1 MPSAPMVQGGAAREP
16 RPEGSLAARPAHAP
30 RARPRLCFVSPRG
43 WPVLSAD
50 AGIRHIGGAELQQ
63 CTLARLF
70 AGAGYRVSMVC
81 FDYGQPEGVR
91 VDGVS
96 VHKAYRP
103 EAGLPGLRFFHPR
116 LTSMWRA
123 LAAADAEVYC
133 ARAASAWA
141 GIVVEFCRRH
151 GRRSIYSG
159 ASNMD
164 FVPGEGGQIRYA
176 RDRWIYRR
184 GLARADA
191 ILAQNEAQ
199 RTSCRANY
207 GREAVVIPS
216 CYAQPPRM
224 ARSDAADRVLW
235 AGRIEEGKRP
245 EMFLELAARLPHRRF
260 TLVGGPG
267 AGQEPLFERLRER
280 AATLP
285 NVELTGFLPLAEVEP
300 WFDRAR
306 LLVNTS
312 CYEGMPNTFLQAWAR
327 GVPTLAT
334 VDVGTPVHR
343 VFRDAEEGAAAI
355 EALFQSRVAWE
366 AASRRC
372 REHFEHRHS
381 SAEVL
386 ARYERLFEELRA

>member
-1 MPSAPMVQGGAAREP
+1 MPTAMMVHGGAAREP
-16 RPEGSLAARPAHAP
+16 RPEGTLPARVADRP
-30 RARPRLCFVSPRG
+30 RARPRLCFVSPRA

-50 AGIRHIGGAELQQ
+50 DAIRQIGGAELQQ
-63 CTLARLF
+63 WTLARLF

-81 FDYGQPEGVR
+81 FDYGQPGSVE
-91 VDGVS
+91 VDGVT

-103 EAGLPGLRFFHPR
+103 GAGLPGLRFFHPR

-123 LAAADAEVYC
+123 LRAADADVYC
-133 ARAASAWA
+133 ARAASPWA
-141 GIVVEFCRRH
+141 GVVVEFCRRQ

-176 RDRWIYRR
+176 RDRWLYRR

-191 ILAQNEAQ
+191 IVAQNEAQ
-199 RTSCRANY
+199 RASCLANY
-207 GREAVVIPS
+207 GRQAVIIPS
-216 CYAQPPRM
+216 CYAQPARM
-224 ARSDAADRVLW
+224 ERSEAADRVLW
-235 AGRIEEGKRP
+235 VGRIEEGKRP
-245 EMFLELAARLPHRRF
+245 ELLLELAARLPHRRF

-267 AGQEPLFERLRER
+267 AGQEAQFERLRQQ
-280 AATLP
+280 ATRLP
-285 NVELTGFLPLAEVEP
+285 NVELTGFLPLSRVEP

-312 CYEGMPNTFLQAWAR
+312 VYEGMPNTFLQAWAR

-343 VFRDAEEGAAAI
+343 VFHDAAGGAAAI

-372 REHFEHRHS
+372 REHFERRHS